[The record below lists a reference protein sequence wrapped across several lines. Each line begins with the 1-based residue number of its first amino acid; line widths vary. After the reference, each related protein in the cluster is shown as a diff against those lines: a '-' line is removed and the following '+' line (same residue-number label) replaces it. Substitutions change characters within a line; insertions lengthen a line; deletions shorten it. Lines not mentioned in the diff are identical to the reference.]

1 MQATFELKKS
11 SDRVAIAGLAMVA
24 TLIVGGVSGYAV
36 KSLTTPAQLIAPA
49 AAVSTVGVASPAT
62 NPGSAA
68 RAFRL
73 ELQDQRAQAGS
84 VAPAAGRRTPPGARS
99 SSGQCVRVNGPEP
112 SAPALFPG

>member
-73 ELQDQRAQAGS
+73 ELQDQRA
-84 VAPAAGRRTPPGARS
+84 PGARS